1 MLAIR
6 VDSKV
11 GGVAYK
17 KKFLGLKNIMIFYF
31 EG

>member
-17 KKFLGLKNIMIFYF
+17 KKILRAKEYNDLLF
-31 EG
+31 